1 MTMPDGGRARDE
13 LDPRT
18 RASIAA
24 YDTHAADYQA
34 SLRLKRP
41 VADVRR
47 FAALADPDALV
58 LDAGCGP
65 ANDLRLLRDAGVHP
79 VGLDLA
85 FGALQEARMLLPRH
99 PLVRAP
105 LDRPPFAPRSFGG
118 LWLSGSFTHLPR
130 ADWRP
135 TFAVLLDLVAS
146 GPVYLACLAGSRDL
160 APVTDPVLGEVHVSE
175 AVPAE
180 VEALL
185 GSHGVTDLTVEV
197 RPDPILDRRRPWV
210 VALGRF
216 RP

>member
-1 MTMPDGGRARDE
+1 VSGDEIAE

-18 RASIAA
+18 QASVAA
-24 YDTHAADYQA
+24 YDAHAGAYQS

-47 FAALADPDALV
+47 FAAFAQRDDLV

-79 VGLDLA
+79 VGLDLSM
-85 FGALQEARMLLPRH
+85 GALQEARMLLPRH

-105 LDRPPFAPRSFGG
+105 LHQPPFRPRSFGG
-118 LWLSGSFTHLPR
+118 LWLSSAFTHLPR

-135 TFAVLLDLVAS
+135 TFSTLLGLVAS
-146 GPVYLACLAGSRDL
+146 GPVYLSCLRGTADL
-160 APVTDPVLGEVHVSE
+160 EPYEDPVLGEVHLSA
-175 AVPAE
+175 AVETE

-185 GSHGVTDLTVEV
+185 SSHGIRDLTVEV
-197 RPDPILDRRRPWV
+197 RPDPVFDRRRPWV
-210 VALGRF
+210 VALGRL
-216 RP
+216 RR

>member
-1 MTMPDGGRARDE
+1 MSARGE
-13 LDPRT
+13 VEGLDDRT
-18 RASIAA
+18 AAAVDAYNEHAAA
-24 YDTHAADYQA
+24 YQG

-47 FAALADPDALV
+47 FAAFAARDALV

-79 VGLDLA
+79 VGLDLSL
-85 FGALQEARMLLPRH
+85 GALQEARMLLPRH

-105 LDRPPFAPRSFGG
+105 LHRPPFAPRSFGG
-118 LWLSGSFTHLPR
+118 LWISGGFTHLPR

-135 TFAVLLDLVAS
+135 TFARLLEVVAA

-160 APVTDPVLGEVHVSE
+160 APVVDPVLGEVHVSE

-210 VALGRF
+210 VALGRLV
-216 RP
+216 P

>member
-1 MTMPDGGRARDE
+1 VTDTE

-18 RASIAA
+18 RGSVDA
-24 YDTHAADYQA
+24 YDAHAGAYQA

-47 FAALADPDALV
+47 FAAFAHRGDLV

-79 VGLDLA
+79 VGLDLSM
-85 FGALQEARMLLPRH
+85 GALQEARMLLPRH

-105 LDRPPFAPRSFGG
+105 FHRPPFRQRSFGG
-118 LWLSGSFTHLPR
+118 LWLSGAFTHLPR

-135 TFAVLLDLVAS
+135 TFATLLGLLAT
-146 GPVYLACLAGSRDL
+146 GPVYLSCLRGNADL
-160 APVTDPVLGEVHVSE
+160 EPMDDEVLGRVHVSSAHE
-175 AVPAE
+175 TE

-185 GSHGVTDLTVEV
+185 ASHGVRDLTVEV
-197 RPDPILDRRRPWV
+197 RPDPVHDRRRPWV
-210 VALGRF
+210 VALGRL
-216 RP
+216 RR